1 MPIWSILGD
10 KINAENSNKTPLRSH
25 FFSTSADLLSWK
37 TRQFCVIKSAAK
49 ARSFPLKIVALGG
62 LEKCSVTDEKNITRV
77 CLERLR
83 ERLEKLHRLLC
94 KSN

>member
-1 MPIWSILGD
+1 MR
-10 KINAENSNKTPLRSH
+10 KTATKPPSGH
-25 FFSTSADLLSWK
+25 IFSTSADLLSWK
-37 TRQFCVIKSAAK
+37 TRRFCVTKSAAE
-49 ARSFPLKIVALGG
+49 ARPFPVKIVASGG
-62 LEKCSVTDEKNITRV
+62 LEKRSVTDEKNITRV